1 MRRILVI
8 LMFMLA
14 MGMVFAAD
22 ELGIKE
28 GAVAGGEGAY
38 IPVTLTLN
46 NTNAGQVV
54 IGFSTHPVTTAEDQ
68 SSNKKTI
75 ATLTPDPATGTASLS
90 AKDST
95 YVFWQ
100 IQSSDTLYVQL
111 STDSLTNS
119 GSEIEWKI
127 TDETSSSTTLIDGT
141 GDGTGR
147 RPGVYQR
154 TAERPGTGGVCGG
167 RVFTSQRI
175 RRVAEAHE
183 ERCAV
188 CVSGINESG
197 DGSSLP
203 GKNYRHGDPQRNH
216 PDRRRRLPR
225 KIYSAKSTGTVHL
238 SSYCGRWQRICG
250 DRRGCGK
257 DPGRRRSFH
266 QTYRYF
272 IVYQQS
278 AK

>member
-127 TDETSSSTTLIDGT
+127 TDETSSPSSILIDGT
-141 GDGTGR
+141 DETYEVKDLYKHEPGGKFKAKFGSMKLGMTTENYSTDLASGSLPTGN
-147 RPGVYQR
+147 Y
-154 TAERPGTGGVCGG
+154 TAKLIVKI
-167 RVFTSQRI
+167 TSQG
-175 RRVAEAHE
+175 ASE
-183 ERCAV
+183 
-188 CVSGINESG
+188 
-197 DGSSLP
+197 
-203 GKNYRHGDPQRNH
+203 
-216 PDRRRRLPR
+216 
-225 KIYSAKSTGTVHL
+225 
-238 SSYCGRWQRICG
+238 
-250 DRRGCGK
+250 
-257 DPGRRRSFH
+257 
-266 QTYRYF
+266 
-272 IVYQQS
+272 
-278 AK
+278 

>member
-141 GDGTGR
+141 GDGTYEAKDLYKHE
-147 RPGVYQR
+147 PGGKFK
-154 TAERPGTGGVCGG
+154 AK
-167 RVFTSQRI
+167 F
-175 RRVAEAHE
+175 
-183 ERCAV
+183 
-188 CVSGINESG
+188 
-197 DGSSLP
+197 GSMKL
-203 GKNYRHGDPQRNH
+203 GMTTEN
-216 PDRRRRLPR
+216 
-225 KIYSAKSTGTVHL
+225 YSAKLASGSL
-238 SSYCGRWQRICG
+238 PIG
-250 DRRGCGK
+250 DY
-257 DPGRRRSFH
+257 
-266 QTYRYF
+266 TANL
-272 IVYQQS
+272 IVKITSQGAS
-278 AK
+278 E

>member
-14 MGMVFAAD
+14 MGMVFADD

-28 GAVAGGEGAY
+28 DAAVDGDGAY

-54 IGFSTHPVTTAEDQ
+54 IGFSTNPVTTAEDQ
-68 SSNKKTI
+68 SSNIKTS

-90 AKDST
+90 ATDEDST

-127 TDETSSSTTLIDGT
+127 TDETSSPSSILIDGT
-141 GDGTGR
+141 DETYEVKDLYKHEPGGKFKAKFGSMKLGMTTENYSTDLASGSLPTGN
-147 RPGVYQR
+147 Y
-154 TAERPGTGGVCGG
+154 TAKLIVKI
-167 RVFTSQRI
+167 TSQG
-175 RRVAEAHE
+175 ASE
-183 ERCAV
+183 
-188 CVSGINESG
+188 
-197 DGSSLP
+197 
-203 GKNYRHGDPQRNH
+203 
-216 PDRRRRLPR
+216 
-225 KIYSAKSTGTVHL
+225 
-238 SSYCGRWQRICG
+238 
-250 DRRGCGK
+250 
-257 DPGRRRSFH
+257 
-266 QTYRYF
+266 
-272 IVYQQS
+272 
-278 AK
+278 